1 MLLLSKSEQFPDGIG
16 NSDGNVGAYFM
27 DHPSIQYWVKPKKEL
42 VLPEH
47 DNTYVNSYHYYERM
61 KDKGIGSALL
71 RFAFFNKQLQTKKGF
86 RYYPESFGYALPEQS
101 LMIGGLCEQEPQ
113 RNNRLSLDLE
123 KNDFFGDPL
132 AHLNFEQ
139 SDRDIAT
146 TNYIESKIKVL
157 AEHLG
162 DDYSIRPLRLSSHH
176 LMGTT
181 RMSISDK
188 TGVVNKNQK
197 VFGTSNLYIAGAS
210 VFSTGGAAN
219 PTLTLTALSLRLADH
234 ILSKG

>member
-1 MLLLSKSEQFPDGIG
+1 
-16 NSDGNVGAYFM
+16 
-27 DHPSIQYWVKPKKEL
+27 
-42 VLPEH
+42 
-47 DNTYVNSYHYYERM
+47 
-61 KDKGIGSALL
+61 
-71 RFAFFNKQLQTKKGF
+71 
-86 RYYPESFGYALPEQS
+86 
-101 LMIGGLCEQEPQ
+101 MIGGLCEQEPQ
-113 RNNRLSLDLE
+113 RKNRLSLDLE

-132 AHLNFEQ
+132 THLNFEQ

-146 TNYIESKIKVL
+146 INYMESKIKVL

-162 DDYSIRPLRLSSHH
+162 DDYSIRPLRLSSYH

-219 PTLTLTALSLRLADH
+219 PTLTLTALSLRLANH
-234 ILSKG
+234 LLSKG